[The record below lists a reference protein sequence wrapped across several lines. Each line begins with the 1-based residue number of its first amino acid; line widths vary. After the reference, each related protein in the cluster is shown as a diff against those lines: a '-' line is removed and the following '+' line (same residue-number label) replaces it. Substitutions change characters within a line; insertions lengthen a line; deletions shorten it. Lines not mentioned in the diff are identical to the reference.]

1 MSAPMIDPPRIL
13 DVPAR
18 PLAIVRLTIPRA
30 EIRQV
35 MGPGISEI
43 YAALGAQ
50 GVAPAGRWLTHHL
63 RMAPDIFDFEIAVP
77 VPTPI
82 TPVGR
87 VTNGTLPAARVA
99 QTLYRGGYEG
109 LGEAWGRFTAWIA
122 AEGLTPAEDLWET
135 YLTDPATVTD
145 PGKYQTEL
153 TRPLVV

>member
-1 MSAPMIDPPRIL
+1 MSAPMIDPPRIVE
-13 DVPAR
+13 VPAR
-18 PLAIVRLTIPRA
+18 PLAIVRLTIPRE

-35 MGPGISEI
+35 MGPGIGEI

-50 GVAPAGRWLTHHL
+50 GVAPAGPWLTHHL

-77 VPTPI
+77 VPAPI

-87 VTNGTLPAARVA
+87 VTNGKLPAARVA

-109 LGEAWGRFTAWIA
+109 LGEAWSRFMAWIA

-135 YLTDPATVTD
+135 YLTDPSTVSD

-153 TRPLVV
+153 TRPLVG